1 MTDEFQCAFSD
12 LQHLLEEQDTPE
24 SVLRDRFQT
33 YFDKIS
39 AAQSDGAA
47 EVSQSDAFQKGLTL
61 LRRYYNREL
70 PEKDAVPVVLDLA
83 DLCETL
89 SFCCDLLCG
98 ARGKRIFCSSTSPI
112 TAVCTP
118 RALSWAFLNLLSNA
132 VLYSTGKYIFVF
144 VQETEKNI
152 VLRVSNEGT
161 FSRTQF
167 EAAIE
172 KQGSGLWFV
181 EHVARAHGGGLLCI
195 LEPHYTTLALT
206 IPKKCPDGCPLCPPE
221 SFADLLSDRLSPVYT
236 ALCDV
241 CTLYF

>member
-1 MTDEFQCAFSD
+1 MTDEFQSAFSD
-12 LQHLLEEQDTPE
+12 LQHLLNQQETPE
-24 SVLRDRFQT
+24 PVLRDRFQA
-33 YFDKIS
+33 YFDKVT
-39 AAQSDGAA
+39 AAQPNGAS
-47 EVSQSDAFQKGLTL
+47 ETSQSDAFQKGLSL
-61 LRRYYNREL
+61 LRRYYNRKL
-70 PEKDAVPVVLDLA
+70 PEKDDAPVALDIA

-152 VLRVSNEGT
+152 VLRVSNEGA

-181 EHVARAHGGGLLCI
+181 ERVARAHGGGLLCL
-195 LEPHYTTLALT
+195 LESSYTTFALT
-206 IPKKCPDGCPLCPPE
+206 IPQKCSDGYPLCPPE
-221 SFADLLSDRLSPVYT
+221 SFADLLSDRLSSVYT